1 MSAPERINY
10 IRHQTAFFAKVQKD
24 NRLHAN
30 HISLYMALFQ
40 LWNRYHFAMTFPV
53 LREEVLSLCRI
64 GSRSTYSRCL
74 KDLECFNYII
84 YKAAKHPFAPS
95 MVNIRTDIFDEQL
108 PSTEGVDVLK
118 NEPVTGT
125 KMNRYHA
132 SKRAGN
138 MPKNGPV
145 SGTKMGHIY
154 YKHINNNKEEG
165 ENKLAPSKKN
175 KKNEF
180 TNSRHGT
187 DAPGAENE
195 NALTQ
200 IIPDL
205 PHVKEFFL
213 AQNYPEQEAS
223 KFFHH
228 YQANGWRQG
237 GKTLITNWQAAA
249 HKWILNINQLK
260 LSSNDHYT
268 KPSNGTGTL
277 HINENKSYTDPL

>member
-10 IRHQTAFFAKVQKD
+10 IRHLTAFFAQVQKD
-24 NRLHAN
+24 DCLHAN

-40 LWNRYHFAMTFPV
+40 LWNQQHFPTTFPV

-74 KDLECFNYII
+74 KDLERFNYII

-95 MVNIRTDIFDEQL
+95 MVSIRTDVFDKQL
-108 PSTEGVDVLK
+108 PSAEDADVLK
-118 NEPVTGT
+118 NEPMTGP
-125 KMNRYHA
+125 KMSRYHA
-132 SKRAGN
+132 QKWAGN
-138 MPKNGPV
+138 VPKNGPV
-145 SGTKMGHIY
+145 SDTKMGHIY
-154 YKHINNNKEEG
+154 YKHINSNKREG
-165 ENKLAPSKKN
+165 EIKLAPSKKSN
-175 KKNEF
+175 KNEF

-195 NALTQ
+195 DALTL
-200 IIPDL
+200 IPPDL
-205 PHVKEFFL
+205 RQVKEFFHV
-213 AQNYPEQEAS
+213 QNYSEQEAS

-237 GKTLITNWQAAA
+237 GKALITDWRAAA
-249 HKWILNINQLK
+249 HKWMLNINQLK
-260 LSSNDHYT
+260 FNSNDYYT
-268 KPSNGTGTL
+268 KPSNGAGPL

>member
-10 IRHQTAFFAKVQKD
+10 IRHQTAFFAQVQKD
-24 NRLHAN
+24 DRLHAN
-30 HISLYMALFQ
+30 HISLYMALFH
-40 LWNRYHFAMTFPV
+40 LWNRQHFPITFPV

-74 KDLECFNYII
+74 KDLERFNYII

-108 PSTEGVDVLK
+108 PSTEDVDVHK

-125 KMNRYHA
+125 KMSRYHA
-132 SKRAGN
+132 RKRAGN
-138 MPKNGPV
+138 MSKSGPV
-145 SGTKMGHIY
+145 SGTEMGRIY
-154 YKHINNNKEEG
+154 YKHINSNKQG
-165 ENKLAPSKKN
+165 RENKLAPSKKN

-180 TNSRHGT
+180 TNSLHGT

-200 IIPDL
+200 IPPDL
-205 PHVKEFFL
+205 RQVKEFFH
-213 AQNYPEQEAS
+213 AQYYPEQEAS

-237 GKTLITNWQAAA
+237 GKTLITDWQAAA

-260 LSSNDHYT
+260 LNSNDHYT
-268 KPSNGTGTL
+268 QPSNRPGTL